1 MSEQAGKQISAVERA
16 SEASRLE
23 QVDEWGERMS
33 EWMSKWPG
41 TYISILDCSDHQ
53 HIVIVIVPRSSHCDV
68 IVVKRRRSGILAFW

>member
-33 EWMSKWPG
+33 KVDEQMARYLHLNS
-41 TYISILDCSDHQ
+41 
-53 HIVIVIVPRSSHCDV
+53 
-68 IVVKRRRSGILAFW
+68 